1 MLKWKLGIVLLIGI
15 VSVSCA
21 AIFIRLAIA
30 LVEVKSIGFSLFVA
44 ASRLIFASFILIP
57 IWKQLRQD
65 RVSPKAYYFA
75 VAAGLSLALHFA
87 SWITSL
93 SFTSIAASTTLV
105 TTNPIWVALISWFWW
120 KEKPKKLTLLG
131 IAVALVGS
139 IIIAFGDPVICMECD
154 RSINTEKFENSLL
167 GNILATIGA
176 FMASLYFLFGT
187 QAQNLGLTISSYIAI
202 AYTTAALILL
212 PLPLLF
218 GSSYFGYPNLV
229 YIYVLLMAIVS
240 QLIGHTSFNWAV
252 KYVSPT
258 LVSLTILFEPLG
270 ASLLGFFIFK
280 EVPSS
285 SVLTGGVI
293 LLLGVG
299 IAVVGT
305 RG

>member
-15 VSVSCA
+15 ISVSSA

-30 LVEVKSIGFSLFVA
+30 LVEVKSIGFSLFLA
-44 ASRLIFASFILIP
+44 ASRLIFASLVLIP
-57 IWKQLRQD
+57 AWKQLRQN
-65 RVSPKAYYFA
+65 RVSRQAYYYA
-75 VAAGLSLALHFA
+75 VTAGLSLALHFA

-105 TTNPIWVALISWFWW
+105 TTNPIWIALISWFWW

-131 IAVALVGS
+131 IVVALVGS
-139 IIIAFGDPVICMECD
+139 VIIAFSD
-154 RSINTEKFENSLL
+154 RAVNTENFDDSIF
-167 GNILATIGA
+167 GNFLAIIGA
-176 FMASLYFLFGT
+176 LMASFYFLFGT
-187 QAQNLGLTISSYIAI
+187 QAQKLGLNISSYIAI

-252 KYVSPT
+252 KYISPT
-258 LVSLTILFEPLG
+258 LVSLTILFEPIG
-270 ASLLGFFIFK
+270 ASLLGFFLFK
-280 EVPSS
+280 EIPSL
-285 SVLTGGVI
+285 SVLAGGVI

-299 IAVVGT
+299 MGVLGT
-305 RG
+305 RN